1 MDNHSLALASEIIQR
16 SSRLLP
22 ADALLRSELKSQ
34 KRLAPDKGR
43 EISHAVF
50 AYFRWF
56 GWLDQK
62 ATIRDQLAV
71 AIHLAERF
79 ASLERGQPC
88 PREFSDGELVSRAVP
103 HWLSTEM
110 QITPAWAHSLQP
122 PSKLWLRARP
132 GTGPALAARLSA
144 HKTSST
150 QPFGSGPLSDVL
162 EYRGDQDLFRTH
174 EFHAGNF
181 ELQDI
186 SSQAVGLICAP
197 LPGQT
202 WWDACAGEGGKTLH
216 LCDLMG
222 NKGLVWASDRAEWR
236 LKKLKRRAARSR
248 IFNYRARV
256 WDGGPKL
263 PVKTKFDGILVDA
276 PCSGTGTWQRNPH
289 ARWTTTLQDV
299 YELKVLQLKLLAAAA
314 AAVKPG
320 GKLIYAVCTLTRSET
335 TAVTE
340 AFQTQF
346 PNFTPLP
353 FPNPLL
359 PDSSPSTTLILHPEF
374 HSGNGMFI
382 AAWSHNS

>member
-1 MDNHSLALASEIIQR
+1 
-16 SSRLLP
+16 LLP

-289 ARWTTTLQDV
+289 ARWTTTAQDV
-299 YELKVLQLKLLAAAA
+299 HELAGVQLSLLLNTAGALKPQGNLIYSVCTTTRAETVQVAKAFDARMPSLARLELKNPLQPDAP
-314 AAVKPG
+314 AVKD
-320 GKLIYAVCTLTRSET
+320 LFLRSEDT
-335 TAVTE
+335 G
-340 AFQTQF
+340 
-346 PNFTPLP
+346 
-353 FPNPLL
+353 
-359 PDSSPSTTLILHPEF
+359 
-374 HSGNGMFI
+374 GNGMFV
-382 AAWSHNS
+382 AGWTLTR